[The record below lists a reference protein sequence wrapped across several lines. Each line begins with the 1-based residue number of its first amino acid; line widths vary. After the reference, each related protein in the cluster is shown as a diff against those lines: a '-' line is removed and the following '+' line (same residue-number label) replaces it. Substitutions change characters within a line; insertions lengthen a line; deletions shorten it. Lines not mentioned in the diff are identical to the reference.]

1 MAGPST
7 NARSDGDNEVV
18 CRICLDDADEDSN
31 PLLTPCKCIG
41 SVRFIHLD
49 CLRSWLD
56 QKKQCQYEEG
66 VLSYYWEEL
75 TCELCKKG
83 LDLKSISGGDIRTLH
98 YLLSIEKPESGTYCV
113 LESYIEC
120 LSKAIHV
127 VDFSFKKSFE
137 VGRRV
142 TNDIT
147 VSDISVSRR
156 QSKLRLLNGKIYLE
170 DQDSKFGTFVMLND
184 MVAIDPKHPL
194 PI

>member
-1 MAGPST
+1 M
-7 NARSDGDNEVV
+7 
-18 CRICLDDADEDSN
+18 
-31 PLLTPCKCIG
+31 
-41 SVRFIHLD
+41 
-49 CLRSWLD
+49 
-56 QKKQCQYEEG
+56 
-66 VLSYYWEEL
+66 
-75 TCELCKKG
+75 
-83 LDLKSISGGDIRTLH
+83 
-98 YLLSIEKPESGTYCV
+98 